1 MFNTITEMKNTL
13 KGFNNRLDEAKER
26 ISQFKDKGL
35 GLTQSSRKKKRMK
48 ER

>member
-1 MFNTITEMKNTL
+1 MFNTITELKNTL

-35 GLTQSSRKKKRMK
+35 ELTQSRRKKKMK